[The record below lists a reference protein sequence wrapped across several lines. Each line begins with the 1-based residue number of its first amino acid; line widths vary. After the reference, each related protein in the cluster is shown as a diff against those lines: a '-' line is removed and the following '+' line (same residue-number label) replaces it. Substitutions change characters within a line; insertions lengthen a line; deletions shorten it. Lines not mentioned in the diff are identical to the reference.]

1 MSTQPLVSIITP
13 SYNQAAFLEDTI
25 QSVLQQDY
33 QPLEYI
39 IVDGAS
45 NDGSVEIIKCYSE
58 RLSWWISESDA
69 GQAEAINKGLKRAS
83 GEIIAWLNSDDIYLP
98 GAVRQAVEKMKANP
112 DIVMVFS
119 DAVTIDKH
127 GSPLNFLRFED
138 WGLLDLV
145 AFRIICQPAV
155 FIRREFLLQAGLLE
169 PSYHS
174 LLDHNLWVRI
184 ARLGQI
190 QHACPEYK
198 TFENPESGQFKGL
211 WAAARHHPDAKNVAQ
226 PTAFAE
232 EANHLLDWMEGQPDL
247 IQLIQGNQGK
257 VYSGA
262 FRLSG
267 RYLLDGGQ
275 PKVALGSYW
284 KAFNADPRYTL
295 KHLNRI
301 LYALVC
307 VIAGEKLAEQI
318 MGYTRRSKSITDRL
332 PGLKG
337 WPKPSNPKKG
347 KIN

>member
-33 QPLEYI
+33 QPIEYI

-45 NDGSVEIIKCYSE
+45 NDSSVEIIKRYSE
-58 RLSWWISESDA
+58 RLFWWVSESDA
-69 GQAEAINKGLKRAS
+69 GQAEAINKGLARAG

-98 GAVRQAVEKMKANP
+98 GAVRQAVEMMNSNP
-112 DIVMVFS
+112 DIAMVFS
-119 DAVTIDKH
+119 DAVTIDAH
-127 GSPLNFLRFED
+127 GSPINFLSFRD

-155 FIRREFLLQAGLLE
+155 FMRREFLLEAGYLD

-184 ARLGQI
+184 ARLARI
-190 QHACPEYK
+190 QHASPGYK
-198 TFENPESGQFKGL
+198 TFDDPENGQFKGL

-226 PTAFAE
+226 PSAFAE
-232 EANHLLDWMEGQPDL
+232 EASRLLDWMEGKPDL
-247 IQLIQGNQGK
+247 NELIQDNRDK

-275 PKVALGSYW
+275 PKAALASYW
-284 KAFNADPRYTL
+284 KAFRADPRYTL

-307 VIAGEKLAEQI
+307 VIGGEKLAAQI
-318 MGYTRRSKSITDRL
+318 VGYKCRSKSITDKL

-337 WPKPSNPKKG
+337 WPKPSNLDHG
-347 KIN
+347 K

>member
-1 MSTQPLVSIITP
+1 MSNRPLVSIITP

-33 QPLEYI
+33 QPIEYL

-45 NDGSVEIIKCYSE
+45 DDGSVEIIKRYSA
-58 RLSWWISESDA
+58 RLAWWVSESDA
-69 GQAEAINKGLKRAS
+69 GQAEAINKGFERAS

-98 GAVRQAVEKMKANP
+98 GAVRQAVEMMNLDP
-112 DIVMVFS
+112 DTGMVFS
-119 DAVTIDKH
+119 DAVTIGAH
-127 GSPLNFLRFED
+127 GTPINFLSFND

-155 FIRREFLLQAGLLE
+155 FMRRESLLGAGCLD

-174 LLDHNLWVRI
+174 LLDHDLWVRI
-184 ARLGQI
+184 ARLARI
-190 QHACPEYK
+190 QHASPGYK
-198 TFENPESGQFKGL
+198 TCKGGGNGQFKGL

-226 PTAFAE
+226 PSAFAE
-232 EANHLLDWMEGQPDL
+232 EANRLLNWMEEQPDL
-247 IQLIQGNQGK
+247 HQLIQENRDK

-275 PKVALGSYW
+275 PKSALESYR
-284 KAFNADPRYTL
+284 KAFSADPVYTL

-301 LYALVC
+301 LYAMVC
-307 VIAGEKLAEQI
+307 VTAGEKLATKI
-318 MGYTRRSKSITDRL
+318 KGYTGRNNSISSKL

-337 WPKPSNPKKG
+337 WPKPPHPDNG
-347 KIN
+347 K